1 MGLDQY
7 AYIKHGDG
15 ADDDRAADFVWRK
28 HSKLQAWAETL
39 FTAKTGQPAEKL
51 NCAELVLEAD
61 DIAVL
66 ETLVRQKALP
76 KSEGGFFFGHQFQE
90 EAADENTEQDLAFCA
105 SAKDALTSGQT
116 VVYSCWR

>member
-39 FTAKTGQPAEKL
+39 FTAKTSQPAEKL
-51 NCAELVLEAD
+51 NCAELVLEAA
-61 DIAVL
+61 DIAAL
-66 ETLVRQKALP
+66 ETHIRQKALP
-76 KSEGGFFFGHQFQE
+76 NSEGGFFFGHQFQD
-90 EAADENTEQDLAFCA
+90 EAADGNAEQDLAFCTW
-105 SAKDALTSGQT
+105 AKDALTNGQT
-116 VVYSCWR
+116 VVQPPR